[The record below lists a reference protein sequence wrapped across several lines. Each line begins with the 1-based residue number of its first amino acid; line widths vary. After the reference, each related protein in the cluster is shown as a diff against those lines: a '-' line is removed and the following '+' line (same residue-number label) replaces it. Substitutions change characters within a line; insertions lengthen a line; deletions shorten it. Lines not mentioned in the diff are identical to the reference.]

1 MGWIRNGWN
10 GLSYILNV
18 ARGTTWRNG
27 RKTKSDTYR
36 KHNQPPGVIPEA
48 SGLEQ
53 NISNIAT
60 API

>member
-1 MGWIRNGWN
+1 MDGMGYPISWMWPG
-10 GLSYILNV
+10 
-18 ARGTTWRNG
+18 ARHGETEE
-27 RKTKSDTYR
+27 KTKSDTYR
-36 KHNQPPGVIPEA
+36 ENNHPPDVIPEA